1 MNASTPGGQLWQ
13 PPANDRR
20 PTSGYSRDFLLD
32 VYAQM
37 FLIRSFELRVNELFL
52 KGLIPGTIHLSH
64 GQEATTVGACVP
76 LRLDDYITM
85 THRAHGQAIAKG
97 VSTRSLMAELLGKAT
112 GCSGGKGGS
121 LHVGDISVGALTS
134 IAIVG
139 AGCPIA
145 TGFAFA
151 FKQLKTDRVALAFFG
166 DGTANKGDLHEA
178 MNLAATWTL
187 PIIFLCENNFYASTT
202 NLNEVM
208 LNERVAERAAAY
220 RMPGVTI
227 YGNDPLEVYETVQ
240 AAVTRARAGEGP
252 TFVECLTYRHG
263 GHKRDDPA
271 AYRPREEVDL
281 WKEHDPV
288 VTFRSALLA
297 DTRLTEAD
305 LATVEASVREQIED
319 AVTFA
324 IDSPYPALESAV
336 RHVYA

>member
-1 MNASTPGGQLWQ
+1 MFE
-13 PPANDRR
+13 R
-20 PTSGYSRDFLLD
+20 
-32 VYAQM
+32 M

-64 GQEATTVGACVP
+64 GQEATTVGACQS
-76 LRLDDYITM
+76 LRLDDVITM
-85 THRAHGQAIAKG
+85 THRAHGQALAKG
-97 VSTRSLMAELLGKAT
+97 VSARSLMAELLGKET

-121 LHVGDISVGALTS
+121 LHVGDMSVGALTS

-151 FKQLKTDRVALAFFG
+151 FKQLRTDRVAMAFFG

-178 MNLAATWTL
+178 MNLAATWRL
-187 PIIFLCENNFYASTT
+187 PVVFLCENNFYASTT

-220 RMPGVTI
+220 RMPGITI
-227 YGNDPLEVYETVQ
+227 YGNDPLEVFETVD
-240 AAVTRARAGEGP
+240 AAVTRARTGEGP
-252 TFVECLTYRHG
+252 TFIECLTYRHG

-271 AYRPREEVDL
+271 AYRPREEVEL
-281 WKEHDPV
+281 WKDQDPI
-288 VTFRSALLA
+288 VTFRAALLA
-297 DTRLTEAD
+297 DPRFAAD
-305 LATVEASVREQIED
+305 ELAAAERSVGEQIED
-319 AVTFA
+319 AVQFA
-324 IDSPYPALESAV
+324 VDSPYPPLDSAV

>member
-1 MNASTPGGQLWQ
+1 LSPSSLGAKVWQ
-13 PPANDRR
+13 PPATEPR
-20 PTSGYSRDFLLD
+20 PTAGHSKDFLLGMFER
-32 VYAQM
+32 M

-64 GQEATTVGACVP
+64 GQEATTVGACRV
-76 LRLDDYITM
+76 LRLDDVITM
-85 THRAHGQAIAKG
+85 THRAHGQALAKG
-97 VSTRSLMAELLGKAT
+97 VSARSLMAELLGKET

-121 LHVGDISVGALTS
+121 LHVGDMSVGALTS

-151 FKQLKTDRVALAFFG
+151 FKQLKTDRVAMAFFG

-187 PIIFLCENNFYASTT
+187 PVVFLCENNFYASTT

-220 RMPGVTI
+220 RMPGITI
-227 YGNDPLEVYETVQ
+227 YGNDPIEVYETVD
-240 AAVTRARAGEGP
+240 AAVARARAGEGP
-252 TFVECLTYRHG
+252 SFIECLTYRHG

-281 WKEHDPV
+281 WKDHDPV
-288 VTFRSALLA
+288 VTFRATLLA
-297 DTRLTEAD
+297 DPRFSSDE
-305 LATVEASVREQIED
+305 LAALEQSVGEQIED
-319 AVTFA
+319 AVQFA
-324 IDSPYPALESAV
+324 IESPYPPPESAV

>member
-1 MNASTPGGQLWQ
+1 LNASSAGKHVWR
-13 PPANDRR
+13 PPATEPG
-20 PTSGYSRDFLLD
+20 PTSGHPRQFLLD
-32 VYAQM
+32 IFERM
-37 FLIRSFELRVNELFL
+37 LLIRSFELRVNEMFL

-64 GQEATTVGACVP
+64 GQEATTVGACWP
-76 LRLDDYITM
+76 LRTDDVITM
-85 THRAHGQAIAKG
+85 THRAHGQALAKG
-97 VSTRSLMAELLGKAT
+97 VSARSLMAELLGKET

-121 LHVGDISVGALTS
+121 LHVGDMSVGALTS

-151 FKQLKTDRVALAFFG
+151 FKQLKTDRVAMAFFG

-178 MNLAATWTL
+178 MNLAATWQL
-187 PIIFLCENNFYASTT
+187 PVVFLCENNFYASTT

-220 RMPGVTI
+220 RMPGITI
-227 YGNDPLEVYETVQ
+227 YGNDPLQVYETVA
-240 AAVTRARAGEGP
+240 AAVERARVGDGP

-271 AYRPREEVDL
+271 AYRPREEVEL
-281 WKEHDPV
+281 WKGHDPV
-288 VTFRSALLA
+288 ATFRATLLA
-297 DTRLTEAD
+297 DTRFSEAD
-305 LATVEASVREQIED
+305 LATVEQAVGEQVED
-319 AVTFA
+319 AVQFA
-324 IDSPYPALESAV
+324 VDSPYPPPEAAV